1 LPIER
6 LKLIRRK
13 FSQLSGIKQIWDINR
28 GGKVSMD
35 ADDNFTLHT
44 KYSEDIQHV
53 WHTVTVPLGSNTY
66 DILIGPG
73 LLTELGEDLK
83 SNLPASRYLIIT
95 DSNVEDYLG
104 ADLIKLLGQGGVKV
118 ELLSFAAGEESKNM
132 DTVVDLAHKMIDLGA
147 DRQTAILALGG
158 GVVGDVAGFLAS
170 IYMRGVPLV
179 QIPTT
184 LLAQVDSSV
193 GGKTGVDLPE
203 GKNLLGT
210 FYQPRRVY
218 ADIGVLTTLPQAE
231 IRNGLAEVVK
241 YGMIQSPELFDLL
254 EEKWWDI
261 INLEPHVTAHIV
273 FDSCSIKA
281 NVVSADEREGDM
293 RRILNFGHTVGHA
306 VEAAAHYQI
315 PHGEAV
321 SMGMVVVSSI
331 SVAKG
336 LMPEG
341 DLERLCRLLDRLNL
355 PKEIPADLSAEELI
369 DLLRHDKK
377 AKSGRPHFVLSRGI
391 GQILIT
397 DDVSR
402 EELAAAIE
410 ASRNPVVKS

>member
-1 LPIER
+1 
-6 LKLIRRK
+6 
-13 FSQLSGIKQIWDINR
+13 
-28 GGKVSMD
+28 MD
-35 ADDNFTLHT
+35 AGNN
-44 KYSEDIQHV
+44 KPEDIQRT
-53 WHTVTVPLGSNTY
+53 WHTVTVPLGADTY
-66 DILIGPG
+66 DILIGQG
-73 LLTELGEDLK
+73 LLKVLGGDLD
-83 SNLPASRYLIIT
+83 SVLPAPRYVIIT
-95 DSNVEDYLG
+95 DSNVESHIG
-104 ADLIKLLGQGGVKV
+104 MDLVKLLRQAGIRV
-118 ELLSFAAGEESKNM
+118 ELLSFAAGENSKNM
-132 DTVVDLAHKMIDLGA
+132 DTVVDLARRMVHLGA

-170 IYMRGVPLV
+170 IYMRGILLV

-210 FYQPRRVY
+210 FYQPERVY

-241 YGMIQSPELFDLL
+241 YGMIRSPGLFDFL
-254 EEKWWDI
+254 EQKWRDI
-261 INLEPHVTAHIV
+261 VSLEPRTTAHIV
-273 FDSCSIKA
+273 FSSCSIKA
-281 NVVSADEREGDM
+281 NVVSADEREGDL

-306 VEAAAHYQI
+306 VEAAANYQI

-321 SMGMVVVSSI
+321 SMGMVVVSRI

-341 DLERLCRLLDRLNL
+341 DLDRLLRLLDRLNL
-355 PKEIPADLSAEELI
+355 PGKIPANLSRKELI

-377 AKSGRPHFVLSRGI
+377 ARSGRPHFVLSRGI
-391 GQILIT
+391 GQILVT

-402 EELAAAIE
+402 EELDAAIE
-410 ASRNPVVKS
+410 ASQG

>member
-1 LPIER
+1 
-6 LKLIRRK
+6 
-13 FSQLSGIKQIWDINR
+13 
-28 GGKVSMD
+28 MD
-35 ADDNFTLHT
+35 AGNN
-44 KYSEDIQHV
+44 KPEDIQRT
-53 WHTVTVPLGSNTY
+53 WHTVTVPLGADTY
-66 DILIGPG
+66 DILIGQG
-73 LLTELGEDLK
+73 LLKVLGGDLD
-83 SNLPASRYLIIT
+83 SVLPAPRYVIIT
-95 DSNVEDYLG
+95 DSNVESHIGMELV
-104 ADLIKLLGQGGVKV
+104 KLLRQAGIRV
-118 ELLSFAAGEESKNM
+118 ELLSFAAGENSKNM
-132 DTVVDLAHKMIDLGA
+132 DTVVDLARRMVHLGA

-170 IYMRGVPLV
+170 IYMRGILLV

-210 FYQPRRVY
+210 FYQPERVY

-241 YGMIQSPELFDLL
+241 YGMIQSPGLFDFL
-254 EEKWWDI
+254 EQKWRDI
-261 INLEPHVTAHIV
+261 VSLEPRTTAHIV
-273 FDSCSIKA
+273 FSSCSIKA
-281 NVVSADEREGDM
+281 DVVSADEREGDL

-306 VEAAAHYQI
+306 VEAAANYQI

-321 SMGMVVVSSI
+321 SMGMVVVSRI

-341 DLERLCRLLDRLNL
+341 DLDRLLRLLDRLNL
-355 PKEIPADLSAEELI
+355 PGKIPANLSRKELI

-377 AKSGRPHFVLSRGI
+377 ARSGRPHFVLSRGI
-391 GQILIT
+391 GQILVT

-402 EELAAAIE
+402 EELDAAIE
-410 ASRNPVVKS
+410 ASQG

>member
-1 LPIER
+1 
-6 LKLIRRK
+6 
-13 FSQLSGIKQIWDINR
+13 
-28 GGKVSMD
+28 MD
-35 ADDNFTLHT
+35 AGNN
-44 KYSEDIQHV
+44 KPEDIQRT
-53 WHTVTVPLGSNTY
+53 WHTVTVPLGADTY
-66 DILIGPG
+66 DVLIGHG
-73 LLTELGEDLK
+73 LLKVLGGDLD
-83 SNLPASRYLIIT
+83 SVLPAPRYVIIT
-95 DSNVEDYLG
+95 DSNVESHIG
-104 ADLIKLLGQGGVKV
+104 MDLVKLLRQAGIRV
-118 ELLSFAAGEESKNM
+118 ELLSFAAGENSKNM
-132 DTVVDLAHKMIDLGA
+132 DTVVDLARRMVHLGA

-170 IYMRGVPLV
+170 IYMRGILLV

-210 FYQPRRVY
+210 FYQPERVY

-241 YGMIQSPELFDLL
+241 YGMIRSPGLFDFL
-254 EEKWWDI
+254 EQKWRDI
-261 INLEPHVTAHIV
+261 VSLEPRATAHIV
-273 FDSCSIKA
+273 FSSCSIKA
-281 NVVSADEREGDM
+281 NVVSADEREGDL

-306 VEAAAHYQI
+306 VEAAANYQI

-321 SMGMVVVSSI
+321 SMGMVVVSRI

-341 DLERLCRLLDRLNL
+341 DLDRLLRLLDRLNL
-355 PKEIPADLSAEELI
+355 PGKIPANLSRKELI

-377 AKSGRPHFVLSRGI
+377 ARSGRPHFVLSRGI
-391 GQILIT
+391 GQILVT

-402 EELAAAIE
+402 EELDAAIE
-410 ASRNPVVKS
+410 ASQG

>member
-1 LPIER
+1 
-6 LKLIRRK
+6 
-13 FSQLSGIKQIWDINR
+13 
-28 GGKVSMD
+28 MD
-35 ADDNFTLHT
+35 TDNDFALHSE
-44 KYSEDIQHV
+44 YSEDIQHV
-53 WHTVTVPLGSNTY
+53 WRTVTVPLGANTY

-83 SNLPASRYLIIT
+83 SNLPAPRYIIIT

-104 ADLIKLLGQGGVKV
+104 ADLIKLLGQGGVRV

-132 DTVVDLAHKMIDLGA
+132 DTVVDLARRMIDLGA

-210 FYQPRRVY
+210 FYQPGRVY

-241 YGMIQSPELFDLL
+241 YGMIQSPELFDFL

-273 FDSCSIKA
+273 FSSCSIKA
-281 NVVSADEREGDM
+281 DVVSADEREGDL

-321 SMGMVVVSSI
+321 SMGMVVVSRI

-355 PKEIPADLSAEELI
+355 PKEIPANLSAEELM

-402 EELAAAIE
+402 EELAVAIG
-410 ASRNPVVKS
+410 ASREFRAKS

>member
-1 LPIER
+1 
-6 LKLIRRK
+6 
-13 FSQLSGIKQIWDINR
+13 
-28 GGKVSMD
+28 MD
-35 ADDNFTLHT
+35 SDNNFTLYPR
-44 KYSEDIQHV
+44 YSEDIQHV
-53 WHTVTVPLGSNTY
+53 WRTATVPLGANTY

-83 SNLPASRYLIIT
+83 SNVPALRYIIIT

-104 ADLIKLLGQGGVKV
+104 ADLIGLLQQAGIRV
-118 ELLSFAAGEESKNM
+118 ELLSFAAGERSKNM
-132 DTVVDLAHKMIDLGA
+132 DTIADLACRMIDMGA

-210 FYQPRRVY
+210 FYQPKRVY

-241 YGMIQSPELFDLL
+241 YGMIRNPELFDFL
-254 EEKWWDI
+254 EEKWQDV
-261 INLEPHVTAHIV
+261 INLEPHATAHIV
-273 FDSCSIKA
+273 FNSCSIKA
-281 NVVSADEREGDM
+281 DVVSADEREGDL

-321 SMGMVVVSSI
+321 SMGMVVVSRI

-336 LMPEG
+336 LMPAG

-355 PKEIPADLSAEELI
+355 PKEIPANLSGKELI
-369 DLLRHDKK
+369 DFLQHDKK

-397 DDVSR
+397 DDVSK
-402 EELAAAIE
+402 EEVAAAIE
-410 ASRNPVVKS
+410 THGARFF

>member
-1 LPIER
+1 
-6 LKLIRRK
+6 
-13 FSQLSGIKQIWDINR
+13 
-28 GGKVSMD
+28 MD
-35 ADDNFTLHT
+35 AGNN
-44 KYSEDIQHV
+44 KPEDIQRT
-53 WHTVTVPLGSNTY
+53 WHTVTVPLGADTY
-66 DILIGPG
+66 DILIGQG
-73 LLTELGEDLK
+73 LLKVLGGDLD
-83 SNLPASRYLIIT
+83 SVLPAPRYVIIT
-95 DSNVEDYLG
+95 DSNVESHIGMELV
-104 ADLIKLLGQGGVKV
+104 KLLRQAGIRV
-118 ELLSFAAGEESKNM
+118 ELLSFAAGENSKNM
-132 DTVVDLAHKMIDLGA
+132 DTVVDLARRMVHLGA

-170 IYMRGVPLV
+170 IYMRGILLV

-210 FYQPRRVY
+210 FYQPERVY

-241 YGMIQSPELFDLL
+241 YGMIRSPGLFDFL
-254 EEKWWDI
+254 EQKWRDI
-261 INLEPHVTAHIV
+261 VSLEPRTTAHIV
-273 FDSCSIKA
+273 FSSCSIKA
-281 NVVSADEREGDM
+281 DVVSADEREGDL

-306 VEAAAHYQI
+306 VEAAANYQI

-321 SMGMVVVSSI
+321 SMGMVVVSRI

-341 DLERLCRLLDRLNL
+341 DLDRLLRLLDRLNL
-355 PKEIPADLSAEELI
+355 PGKIPANLSRKELI

-377 AKSGRPHFVLSRGI
+377 ARSGRPHFVLSRGI
-391 GQILIT
+391 GQILVT

-402 EELAAAIE
+402 EELDAAIE
-410 ASRNPVVKS
+410 ASQG

>member
-1 LPIER
+1 
-6 LKLIRRK
+6 
-13 FSQLSGIKQIWDINR
+13 
-28 GGKVSMD
+28 MD
-35 ADDNFTLHT
+35 SDNNFTLYS

-53 WHTVTVPLGSNTY
+53 WRTVTVPLGANTY

-83 SNLPASRYLIIT
+83 SNVPAPRYIIIA

-104 ADLIKLLGQGGVKV
+104 TDLIRLLQQAGIRV
-118 ELLSFAAGEESKNM
+118 ELLSFAAGEGSKNM
-132 DTVVDLAHKMIDLGA
+132 DTVMDLACRMIDMGA

-210 FYQPRRVY
+210 FYQPKRVY
-218 ADIGVLTTLPQAE
+218 ADIEVLTTLPQAE

-241 YGMIQSPELFDLL
+241 YGMIRSTELFDFL
-254 EEKWWDI
+254 EEKWRDV
-261 INLEPHVTAHIV
+261 INLEPLATAHIV
-273 FDSCSIKA
+273 FNSCSIKA
-281 NVVSADEREGDM
+281 DVVSADEREGDL

-321 SMGMVVVSSI
+321 SMGMVAASRI

-355 PKEIPADLSAEELI
+355 PREIPANLSVEELI
-369 DLLRHDKK
+369 DLLQHDKK
-377 AKSGRPHFVLSRGI
+377 ARSGRPHFVLSRGI

-397 DDVSR
+397 DDVSNK
-402 EELAAAIE
+402 ELAAAIE
-410 ASRNPVVKS
+410 G

>member
-1 LPIER
+1 
-6 LKLIRRK
+6 
-13 FSQLSGIKQIWDINR
+13 
-28 GGKVSMD
+28 MD
-35 ADDNFTLHT
+35 AGNN
-44 KYSEDIQHV
+44 KPEDIQRT
-53 WHTVTVPLGSNTY
+53 WHTVTVPLGADTY
-66 DILIGPG
+66 DILIGQG
-73 LLTELGEDLK
+73 LLKVLGGDLD
-83 SNLPASRYLIIT
+83 SVLPAPRYVIIT
-95 DSNVEDYLG
+95 DSNVESHIG
-104 ADLIKLLGQGGVKV
+104 MDLVKLLRQAGMRV
-118 ELLSFAAGEESKNM
+118 ELLSFAAGENSKNM
-132 DTVVDLAHKMIDLGA
+132 DTVVDLARRMVHLGA

-170 IYMRGVPLV
+170 IYMRGILLV

-210 FYQPRRVY
+210 FYQPERVY

-241 YGMIQSPELFDLL
+241 YGMIRSPGLFDFL
-254 EEKWWDI
+254 EQKWRDI
-261 INLEPHVTAHIV
+261 VSLEPRTTAHIV
-273 FDSCSIKA
+273 FSSCSIKA
-281 NVVSADEREGDM
+281 DVVSADEREGDL

-306 VEAAAHYQI
+306 VEAAANYQI

-321 SMGMVVVSSI
+321 SMGMVVVSRI

-341 DLERLCRLLDRLNL
+341 DLDRLLRLLDRLNL
-355 PKEIPADLSAEELI
+355 PGKIPANLSRKELI

-377 AKSGRPHFVLSRGI
+377 ARSGRPHFVLSRGI
-391 GQILIT
+391 GQILVT

-402 EELAAAIE
+402 EELDAAIE
-410 ASRNPVVKS
+410 ASQG

>member
-1 LPIER
+1 M
-6 LKLIRRK
+6 KRK
-13 FSQLSGIKQIWDINR
+13 FSRLSGIKRIWDIYR
-28 GGKVSMD
+28 RRVVTMD
-35 ADDNFTLHT
+35 AGNN
-44 KYSEDIQHV
+44 KPEDIQRV
-53 WHTVTVPLGSNTY
+53 WHTVTVPLGADTY

-73 LLTELGEDLK
+73 LLKGLGRDLD
-83 SNLPASRYLIIT
+83 SALPAPRYVIIT
-95 DSNVEDYLG
+95 DSNVESHLG
-104 ADLIKLLGQGGVKV
+104 TDLVKLLGQAGIQV
-118 ELLSFAAGEESKNM
+118 ELLSFAAGEDSKNM
-132 DTVVDLAHKMIDLGA
+132 DTVVDLARSMVHLGA

-170 IYMRGVPLV
+170 IYMRGIPLA

-210 FYQPRRVY
+210 FYQPKRVY
-218 ADIGVLTTLPQAE
+218 ADIEVLTTLPRAE

-241 YGMIQSPELFDLL
+241 YGMIRSPGLFDFL
-254 EEKWWDI
+254 EQKWRDI
-261 INLEPHVTAHIV
+261 ISLEPHATSYIV
-273 FDSCSIKA
+273 FSSCSIKA
-281 NVVSADEREGDM
+281 DVVSADEREGDL

-306 VEAAAHYQI
+306 VEAAANYQI

-321 SMGMVVVSSI
+321 SMGMVVGSRI

-336 LMPEG
+336 LMPER
-341 DLERLCRLLDRLNL
+341 DLERLLRLLDRLNL
-355 PKEIPADLSAEELI
+355 PMEIPAYLSGKELI

-377 AKSGRPHFVLSRGI
+377 ARSGRPHFVLSRGI
-391 GQILIT
+391 GQILVT

-402 EELAAAIE
+402 EELDAAIE
-410 ASRNPVVKS
+410 ASQG

>member
-1 LPIER
+1 
-6 LKLIRRK
+6 
-13 FSQLSGIKQIWDINR
+13 
-28 GGKVSMD
+28 MD
-35 ADDNFTLHT
+35 AGNN
-44 KYSEDIQHV
+44 KPEDIQRT
-53 WHTVTVPLGSNTY
+53 WHTVTVPLGADTY
-66 DILIGPG
+66 DVLIGHG
-73 LLTELGEDLK
+73 LLKVLGGDLD
-83 SNLPASRYLIIT
+83 SVLPAPRYVIIT
-95 DSNVEDYLG
+95 DSNVESHIG
-104 ADLIKLLGQGGVKV
+104 MDLVKLLRQAGIRV
-118 ELLSFAAGEESKNM
+118 ELLSFAAGENSKNM
-132 DTVVDLAHKMIDLGA
+132 DTVVDLARRMVHLGA

-170 IYMRGVPLV
+170 IYMRGILLV

-210 FYQPRRVY
+210 FYQPERVY

-241 YGMIQSPELFDLL
+241 YGMIRSPGLFDFL
-254 EEKWWDI
+254 EQKWRDI
-261 INLEPHVTAHIV
+261 VSLEPRATAHIV
-273 FDSCSIKA
+273 FSSCSIKA
-281 NVVSADEREGDM
+281 DVVSADEREGDL

-306 VEAAAHYQI
+306 VEAAANYQI

-321 SMGMVVVSSI
+321 SMGMVVVSRI

-341 DLERLCRLLDRLNL
+341 DLDRLLRLLDRLNL
-355 PKEIPADLSAEELI
+355 PGKIPANLSRKELI

-377 AKSGRPHFVLSRGI
+377 ARSGRPHFVLSRGI
-391 GQILIT
+391 GQILVT

-402 EELAAAIE
+402 EELDAAIE
-410 ASRNPVVKS
+410 ASQG

>member
-1 LPIER
+1 MKVL
-6 LKLIRRK
+6 
-13 FSQLSGIKQIWDINR
+13 
-28 GGKVSMD
+28 GG
-35 ADDNFTLHT
+35 
-44 KYSEDIQHV
+44 
-53 WHTVTVPLGSNTY
+53 
-66 DILIGPG
+66 
-73 LLTELGEDLK
+73 DLD
-83 SNLPASRYLIIT
+83 SVLPAPRYVIIT
-95 DSNVEDYLG
+95 DSNVESHIG
-104 ADLIKLLGQGGVKV
+104 MDLVKLLRQAGIRV
-118 ELLSFAAGEESKNM
+118 ELLSFAAGENSKNM
-132 DTVVDLAHKMIDLGA
+132 DTVVDLARRMVHLGA

-170 IYMRGVPLV
+170 IYMRGILLV

-210 FYQPRRVY
+210 FYQPERVY

-241 YGMIQSPELFDLL
+241 YGMIRSPGLFDFL
-254 EEKWWDI
+254 EQKWRDI
-261 INLEPHVTAHIV
+261 VSLEPRATAHIV
-273 FDSCSIKA
+273 FSSCSIKA
-281 NVVSADEREGDM
+281 DVVSADEREGDL

-306 VEAAAHYQI
+306 VEAAANYQI

-321 SMGMVVVSSI
+321 SMGMVVVSRI

-341 DLERLCRLLDRLNL
+341 DLDRLLRLLDRLNL
-355 PKEIPADLSAEELI
+355 PGKIPANLSRKELI

-377 AKSGRPHFVLSRGI
+377 ARSGRPHFVLSRGI
-391 GQILIT
+391 GQILVT

-402 EELAAAIE
+402 EELDAAIE
-410 ASRNPVVKS
+410 ASQG

>member
-1 LPIER
+1 
-6 LKLIRRK
+6 
-13 FSQLSGIKQIWDINR
+13 
-28 GGKVSMD
+28 MD
-35 ADDNFTLHT
+35 AGNN
-44 KYSEDIQHV
+44 KPEDIQRT
-53 WHTVTVPLGSNTY
+53 WHTVTVPLGADTY
-66 DILIGPG
+66 DVLIGHG
-73 LLTELGEDLK
+73 LLKVLGGDLD
-83 SNLPASRYLIIT
+83 SVLPAPRYVIIT
-95 DSNVEDYLG
+95 DSNVESHIG
-104 ADLIKLLGQGGVKV
+104 MDLVKLLRQAGIRV
-118 ELLSFAAGEESKNM
+118 ELLSFAAGENSKNM
-132 DTVVDLAHKMIDLGA
+132 DTVVDLARRMVHLGA

-170 IYMRGVPLV
+170 IYMRGILLV

-210 FYQPRRVY
+210 FYQPERVY

-241 YGMIQSPELFDLL
+241 YGMIRSPGLFDFL
-254 EEKWWDI
+254 EQKWRDI
-261 INLEPHVTAHIV
+261 VSLEPRTTAHIV
-273 FDSCSIKA
+273 FSSCSIKA
-281 NVVSADEREGDM
+281 DVVSADEREGDL

-306 VEAAAHYQI
+306 VEAAANYQI

-321 SMGMVVVSSI
+321 SMGMVVVSRI

-341 DLERLCRLLDRLNL
+341 DLDRLLRLLDRLNL
-355 PKEIPADLSAEELI
+355 PGKIPANLSRKELI

-377 AKSGRPHFVLSRGI
+377 ARSGRPHFVLSRGI
-391 GQILIT
+391 GQILVT

-402 EELAAAIE
+402 EELDAAIE
-410 ASRNPVVKS
+410 ASQG

>member
-1 LPIER
+1 
-6 LKLIRRK
+6 
-13 FSQLSGIKQIWDINR
+13 
-28 GGKVSMD
+28 MD
-35 ADDNFTLHT
+35 AGNN
-44 KYSEDIQHV
+44 KPEDIQRT
-53 WHTVTVPLGSNTY
+53 WHTVTVPLGADTY
-66 DILIGPG
+66 DILIGQG
-73 LLTELGEDLK
+73 LLKVLGGDLD
-83 SNLPASRYLIIT
+83 SVLPAPRYVIIT
-95 DSNVEDYLG
+95 DSNVESHIGMELV
-104 ADLIKLLGQGGVKV
+104 KLLRQAGIRV
-118 ELLSFAAGEESKNM
+118 ELLSFAAGENSKNM
-132 DTVVDLAHKMIDLGA
+132 DTVVDLARRMVHLGA

-170 IYMRGVPLV
+170 IYMRGILLV

-210 FYQPRRVY
+210 FYQPERVY

-231 IRNGLAEVVK
+231 IRNGLAEVVM
-241 YGMIQSPELFDLL
+241 YGMIQSPGLFDFL
-254 EEKWWDI
+254 EQKWRDI
-261 INLEPHVTAHIV
+261 VSLEPRTTAHIV
-273 FDSCSIKA
+273 FSSCSIKA
-281 NVVSADEREGDM
+281 DVVSADEREGDL

-306 VEAAAHYQI
+306 VEAAANYQI

-321 SMGMVVVSSI
+321 SMGMVVVSRI

-341 DLERLCRLLDRLNL
+341 DLDRLLRLLDRLNL
-355 PKEIPADLSAEELI
+355 PGKIPANLSRKELI

-377 AKSGRPHFVLSRGI
+377 ARSGRPHFVLSRGI
-391 GQILIT
+391 GQILVT

-402 EELAAAIE
+402 EELDAAIE
-410 ASRNPVVKS
+410 ASQG

>member
-1 LPIER
+1 
-6 LKLIRRK
+6 
-13 FSQLSGIKQIWDINR
+13 
-28 GGKVSMD
+28 MD
-35 ADDNFTLHT
+35 AGNN
-44 KYSEDIQHV
+44 KPEDIQRT
-53 WHTVTVPLGSNTY
+53 WHTVTVPLGADTY
-66 DILIGPG
+66 DILIGQG
-73 LLTELGEDLK
+73 LLKVLGGDLD
-83 SNLPASRYLIIT
+83 SVLPAPRYVIIT
-95 DSNVEDYLG
+95 DSNVESHIG
-104 ADLIKLLGQGGVKV
+104 MDLVKLLRQAGIRV
-118 ELLSFAAGEESKNM
+118 ELLSFAAGENSKNM
-132 DTVVDLAHKMIDLGA
+132 DTVVDLARRMVHLGA

-170 IYMRGVPLV
+170 IYMRGILLV

-210 FYQPRRVY
+210 FYQPERVY

-241 YGMIQSPELFDLL
+241 YGMIRSPGLFDFL
-254 EEKWWDI
+254 EQKWRDI
-261 INLEPHVTAHIV
+261 VSLEPRTTAHIV
-273 FDSCSIKA
+273 FSSCSIKA
-281 NVVSADEREGDM
+281 DVVSADEREGDL

-306 VEAAAHYQI
+306 VEAAANYQI

-321 SMGMVVVSSI
+321 SMGMVVVSRI

-341 DLERLCRLLDRLNL
+341 DLDRLLRLLDRLNL
-355 PKEIPADLSAEELI
+355 PGKIPANLSRKELI

-377 AKSGRPHFVLSRGI
+377 ARSGRPHFVLSRGI
-391 GQILIT
+391 GQILVT

-402 EELAAAIE
+402 EELDAAIE
-410 ASRNPVVKS
+410 ASQG

>member
-1 LPIER
+1 LLIEQ

-13 FSQLSGIKQIWDINR
+13 FLKLPVIKQICDKNR
-28 GGKVSMD
+28 RRTVFMD
-35 ADDNFTLHT
+35 SDDNFTLYS

-53 WHTVTVPLGSNTY
+53 WHTVTVPLEANTY

-73 LLTELGEDLK
+73 LLTELGKDLK
-83 SNLPASRYLIIT
+83 SNVPAPRYIIIT

-104 ADLIKLLGQGGVKV
+104 ADLIRLLQQAGIRV
-118 ELLSFAAGEESKNM
+118 ESLSFAAGEGSKNM
-132 DTVVDLAHKMIDLGA
+132 DTVMDLARRMIDMGA

-170 IYMRGVPLV
+170 IYMRGVTLV

-210 FYQPRRVY
+210 FYQPKRVY
-218 ADIGVLTTLPQAE
+218 VDIGVLTTLPQTE

-241 YGMIQSPELFDLL
+241 YGMIQSPELFDFL
-254 EEKWWDI
+254 EEKWRDV
-261 INLEPHVTAHIV
+261 INLEPHVIAHIV
-273 FDSCSIKA
+273 FNSCSIKA
-281 NVVSADEREGDM
+281 DVVSADEREGDL
-293 RRILNFGHTVGHA
+293 RRILNFGHTMGHA

-321 SMGMVVVSSI
+321 SIGMMVVSRI

-355 PKEIPADLSAEELI
+355 PKEIPADLPAEELI
-369 DLLRHDKK
+369 DLLRRDKK

-410 ASRNPVVKS
+410 TSRG

>member
-1 LPIER
+1 ML
-6 LKLIRRK
+6 
-13 FSQLSGIKQIWDINR
+13 
-28 GGKVSMD
+28 GG
-35 ADDNFTLHT
+35 
-44 KYSEDIQHV
+44 
-53 WHTVTVPLGSNTY
+53 
-66 DILIGPG
+66 
-73 LLTELGEDLK
+73 DLD
-83 SNLPASRYLIIT
+83 SVLPAPRYVIIT
-95 DSNVEDYLG
+95 DSNVESHIG
-104 ADLIKLLGQGGVKV
+104 MDLVKLLRQAGMRV
-118 ELLSFAAGEESKNM
+118 ELLSFAAGENSKNM
-132 DTVVDLAHKMIDLGA
+132 DTVVDLARRMVHLGA

-170 IYMRGVPLV
+170 IYMRGILLV

-210 FYQPRRVY
+210 FYQPERVY

-241 YGMIQSPELFDLL
+241 YGMIRSPGLFDFL
-254 EEKWWDI
+254 EQKWRDI
-261 INLEPHVTAHIV
+261 VSLEPRTTAHIV
-273 FDSCSIKA
+273 FSSCSIKA
-281 NVVSADEREGDM
+281 DVVSADEREGDL

-306 VEAAAHYQI
+306 VEAAANYQI

-321 SMGMVVVSSI
+321 SMGMVVVSRI

-341 DLERLCRLLDRLNL
+341 DLDRLLRLLDRLNL
-355 PKEIPADLSAEELI
+355 PGKIPANLSRKELI

-377 AKSGRPHFVLSRGI
+377 ARSGRPHFVLSRGI
-391 GQILIT
+391 GQILVT

-402 EELAAAIE
+402 EELDAAIE
-410 ASRNPVVKS
+410 ASQG

>member
-1 LPIER
+1 LLIEQ

-13 FSQLSGIKQIWDINR
+13 FLKLPVIKQICDICWR
-28 GGKVSMD
+28 RTVSMD
-35 ADDNFTLHT
+35 SDNNFTLYS

-53 WHTVTVPLGSNTY
+53 WRTVTVPLGANTY

-83 SNLPASRYLIIT
+83 SNVPAPRYIIIA

-104 ADLIKLLGQGGVKV
+104 TDLIRLLQQAGIRV
-118 ELLSFAAGEESKNM
+118 ELLSFAAGEGSKNM
-132 DTVVDLAHKMIDLGA
+132 DTVMDLACRMIDMGA

-179 QIPTT
+179 QIPST

-193 GGKTGVDLPE
+193 GGKTGVDLPK

-210 FYQPRRVY
+210 FYQPKRVY

-241 YGMIQSPELFDLL
+241 YGMIRSPELFDFL
-254 EEKWWDI
+254 EEKWQDV
-261 INLEPHVTAHIV
+261 INLEPHATAHIV
-273 FDSCSIKA
+273 FNSCSIKA
-281 NVVSADEREGDM
+281 DVVSADEREGDL

-321 SMGMVVVSSI
+321 SMGMAVVSRI

-341 DLERLCRLLDRLNL
+341 DLERLRKLLDRLNL
-355 PKEIPADLSAEELI
+355 PKEIPANFSVEELI
-369 DLLRHDKK
+369 HLLQHDKK
-377 AKSGRPHFVLSRGI
+377 AKSGRPCFVLSRGI

-397 DDVSR
+397 NDVSNK
-402 EELAAAIE
+402 ELAAAIE
-410 ASRNPVVKS
+410 A

>member
-1 LPIER
+1 
-6 LKLIRRK
+6 
-13 FSQLSGIKQIWDINR
+13 
-28 GGKVSMD
+28 MD
-35 ADDNFTLHT
+35 VDNNFISYS

-53 WHTVTVPLGSNTY
+53 WHTVTVPLGANTY

-83 SNLPASRYLIIT
+83 SNLSTPRYIIIT

-104 ADLIKLLGQGGVKV
+104 ADFIKLLRQAGIQV

-132 DTVVDLAHKMIDLGA
+132 DTVVDLARRMIGMGA
-147 DRQTAILALGG
+147 DRQTAMLALGG

-210 FYQPRRVY
+210 FYQPKRVY
-218 ADIGVLTTLPQAE
+218 ADIGVLTTLPQTE

-241 YGMIQSPELFDLL
+241 YGMIQNPELFDFL
-254 EEKWWDI
+254 EKKWRDV
-261 INLEPHVTAHIV
+261 INLEPHATAYIV
-273 FDSCSIKA
+273 FNSCSIKA
-281 NVVSADEREGDM
+281 EVVSADEREGDL

-321 SMGMVVVSSI
+321 SMGMVVASRI

-355 PKEIPADLSAEELI
+355 PKEIPANLSGKELI

-391 GQILIT
+391 GQIFIT
-397 DDVSR
+397 DDVSK
-402 EELAAAIE
+402 EEVASAI
-410 ASRNPVVKS
+410 KG

>member
-1 LPIER
+1 
-6 LKLIRRK
+6 
-13 FSQLSGIKQIWDINR
+13 
-28 GGKVSMD
+28 MD
-35 ADDNFTLHT
+35 SDNHFTLCS
-44 KYSEDIQHV
+44 KYSEDIQHI
-53 WHTVTVPLGSNTY
+53 WRTVTVPLGANTY

-73 LLTELGEDLK
+73 LLTELGKDLN
-83 SNLPASRYLIIT
+83 SNVPAPRYIIIS
-95 DSNVEDYLG
+95 DSNVKDYLG
-104 ADLIKLLGQGGVKV
+104 ANLIRLLQQTGIRV
-118 ELLSFAAGEESKNM
+118 ELLSFAAGEGSKNM
-132 DTVVDLAHKMIDLGA
+132 DTVVDLACRMIDMGA

-193 GGKTGVDLPE
+193 GGKTGVDLPK

-210 FYQPRRVY
+210 FYQPKRVY
-218 ADIGVLTTLPQAE
+218 TDIGVLTTLPQAE

-241 YGMIQSPELFDLL
+241 YGMIRSPELFDFL
-254 EEKWWDI
+254 EEKWRDV

-273 FDSCSIKA
+273 FNSCSIKA
-281 NVVSADEREGDM
+281 DVVSTDEREGDL

-315 PHGEAV
+315 PHGAAV
-321 SMGMVVVSSI
+321 SMGMVAASRI

-355 PKEIPADLSAEELI
+355 PKEITANLSVEGLI
-369 DLLRHDKK
+369 DLLQHDKK
-377 AKSGRPHFVLSRGI
+377 TKSGRPRFVLSRGI

-397 DDVSR
+397 DDVSK

-410 ASRNPVVKS
+410 G

>member
-1 LPIER
+1 
-6 LKLIRRK
+6 
-13 FSQLSGIKQIWDINR
+13 
-28 GGKVSMD
+28 MD
-35 ADDNFTLHT
+35 AGNN
-44 KYSEDIQHV
+44 KPEDIQRT
-53 WHTVTVPLGSNTY
+53 WHTVTVPLGADTY
-66 DILIGPG
+66 DILIGQG
-73 LLTELGEDLK
+73 LLKVLGGDLD
-83 SNLPASRYLIIT
+83 SVLPAPRYVIIT
-95 DSNVEDYLG
+95 DSNVESHIG
-104 ADLIKLLGQGGVKV
+104 MDLVKLLRQAGIRV
-118 ELLSFAAGEESKNM
+118 ELLSFAAGENSKNM
-132 DTVVDLAHKMIDLGA
+132 DTVVDLARRMVHLGA

-170 IYMRGVPLV
+170 IYMRGILLV

-210 FYQPRRVY
+210 FYQPERVY

-241 YGMIQSPELFDLL
+241 YGMIRSPGLFDFL
-254 EEKWWDI
+254 EQKWRDI
-261 INLEPHVTAHIV
+261 VSLEPRATAHIV
-273 FDSCSIKA
+273 FSSCSIKA
-281 NVVSADEREGDM
+281 DVVSADEREGDL

-306 VEAAAHYQI
+306 VEAAANYQI

-321 SMGMVVVSSI
+321 SMGMVVVSRI

-341 DLERLCRLLDRLNL
+341 DLDRLLRLLDRLNL
-355 PKEIPADLSAEELI
+355 PGKIPANLSRKELI

-377 AKSGRPHFVLSRGI
+377 ARSGRPHFVLSRGI
-391 GQILIT
+391 GQILVT

-402 EELAAAIE
+402 EELDAAIE
-410 ASRNPVVKS
+410 ASQG

>member
-1 LPIER
+1 
-6 LKLIRRK
+6 
-13 FSQLSGIKQIWDINR
+13 
-28 GGKVSMD
+28 MD
-35 ADDNFTLHT
+35 AGNN
-44 KYSEDIQHV
+44 KPEDIQRT
-53 WHTVTVPLGSNTY
+53 WHTVTVPLGADTY
-66 DILIGPG
+66 DILIGQG
-73 LLTELGEDLK
+73 LLKVLGGDLD
-83 SNLPASRYLIIT
+83 SVLPAPRYVIIT
-95 DSNVEDYLG
+95 DSNVESHIGMELV
-104 ADLIKLLGQGGVKV
+104 KLLRQAGIRV
-118 ELLSFAAGEESKNM
+118 ELLSFAAGENSKNM
-132 DTVVDLAHKMIDLGA
+132 DTVVDLARRMVHLGA

-170 IYMRGVPLV
+170 IYMRGILLV

-210 FYQPRRVY
+210 FYQPERVY

-241 YGMIQSPELFDLL
+241 YGMIRSPGLFDFL
-254 EEKWWDI
+254 EQKWRVI
-261 INLEPHVTAHIV
+261 VSLEPRTTAHIV
-273 FDSCSIKA
+273 FSSCSIKA
-281 NVVSADEREGDM
+281 DVVSADEREGDL

-306 VEAAAHYQI
+306 VEAAANYQI

-321 SMGMVVVSSI
+321 SMGMVVVSRI

-341 DLERLCRLLDRLNL
+341 DLDRLLRLLDRLNL
-355 PKEIPADLSAEELI
+355 PGKIPANLSRKELI

-377 AKSGRPHFVLSRGI
+377 ARSGRPHFVLSRGI
-391 GQILIT
+391 GQILVT

-402 EELAAAIE
+402 EELDAAIE
-410 ASRNPVVKS
+410 ASQG

>member
-1 LPIER
+1 
-6 LKLIRRK
+6 
-13 FSQLSGIKQIWDINR
+13 
-28 GGKVSMD
+28 MD
-35 ADDNFTLHT
+35 AGNN
-44 KYSEDIQHV
+44 KPEDIQRT
-53 WHTVTVPLGSNTY
+53 WHTVTVPLGADTY
-66 DILIGPG
+66 DILIGQG
-73 LLTELGEDLK
+73 LLKVLGGDLD
-83 SNLPASRYLIIT
+83 SVLPAPRYVIIT
-95 DSNVEDYLG
+95 DSNVESHIG
-104 ADLIKLLGQGGVKV
+104 MDLVKLLRQAGIRV
-118 ELLSFAAGEESKNM
+118 ELLSFAAGENSKNM
-132 DTVVDLAHKMIDLGA
+132 DTVVDLARRMVHLGA

-170 IYMRGVPLV
+170 IYMRGILLV

-210 FYQPRRVY
+210 FYQPERVY

-241 YGMIQSPELFDLL
+241 YGMIRSPGLFDFL
-254 EEKWWDI
+254 EQKWRDI
-261 INLEPHVTAHIV
+261 VSLEPRTTAHIV
-273 FDSCSIKA
+273 FSSCSIKA
-281 NVVSADEREGDM
+281 DVVSADEREGDL

-306 VEAAAHYQI
+306 VEAAANYQI

-321 SMGMVVVSSI
+321 SMGMVVISRI

-341 DLERLCRLLDRLNL
+341 DLDRLLRLLDRLNL
-355 PKEIPADLSAEELI
+355 PGKIPANLSRKELI

-377 AKSGRPHFVLSRGI
+377 ARSGRPHFVLSRGI
-391 GQILIT
+391 GQILVT

-402 EELAAAIE
+402 EELDAAIE
-410 ASRNPVVKS
+410 ASQG

>member
-1 LPIER
+1 
-6 LKLIRRK
+6 
-13 FSQLSGIKQIWDINR
+13 
-28 GGKVSMD
+28 MD
-35 ADDNFTLHT
+35 SDNNFTLYS

-53 WHTVTVPLGSNTY
+53 WRTVTVPLGANTY
-66 DILIGPG
+66 DILIGPR

-83 SNLPASRYLIIT
+83 SNMPAPRYIIIT
-95 DSNVEDYLG
+95 DSNVEDYFG
-104 ADLIKLLGQGGVKV
+104 ADLIRLLRQAGIQV
-118 ELLSFAAGEESKNM
+118 ELLSFAAGEGSKNM
-132 DTVVDLAHKMIDLGA
+132 DTVMDLACRMIDMGA

-210 FYQPRRVY
+210 FYQPKRVY
-218 ADIGVLTTLPQAE
+218 ADIGILTALPQAE

-241 YGMIQSPELFDLL
+241 YGMIRSPELFDFL
-254 EEKWWDI
+254 EEKWRDV
-261 INLEPHVTAHIV
+261 INLEPLATAHIV
-273 FDSCSIKA
+273 FNSCSIKA
-281 NVVSADEREGDM
+281 DVVSVDEREGDL

-321 SMGMVVVSSI
+321 SMGMVAVSRI

-355 PKEIPADLSAEELI
+355 PREIPADLSAKELI
-369 DLLRHDKK
+369 DLLQHDKK
-377 AKSGRPHFVLSRGI
+377 AKSGRPCFVLSRGI

-397 DDVSR
+397 DDVSNK
-402 EELAAAIE
+402 ELAVAIE
-410 ASRNPVVKS
+410 G

>member
-1 LPIER
+1 
-6 LKLIRRK
+6 
-13 FSQLSGIKQIWDINR
+13 
-28 GGKVSMD
+28 MD
-35 ADDNFTLHT
+35 AGNN
-44 KYSEDIQHV
+44 KPEDIQRT
-53 WHTVTVPLGSNTY
+53 WHTVTVPLGADTY
-66 DILIGPG
+66 DILIGQG
-73 LLTELGEDLK
+73 LLKVLGGDLD
-83 SNLPASRYLIIT
+83 SVLPAPRYVIIT
-95 DSNVEDYLG
+95 DSNVESHIGMELV
-104 ADLIKLLGQGGVKV
+104 KLLRQAGIRV
-118 ELLSFAAGEESKNM
+118 ELLSFAAGENSKNM
-132 DTVVDLAHKMIDLGA
+132 DTVVDLARRMVHLGA

-170 IYMRGVPLV
+170 IYMRGILLV

-210 FYQPRRVY
+210 FYQPERVY

-241 YGMIQSPELFDLL
+241 YGMIRSPGLFDFL
-254 EEKWWDI
+254 EQKWRDI
-261 INLEPHVTAHIV
+261 VSLEPRTTAHIV
-273 FDSCSIKA
+273 FSSCSIKA
-281 NVVSADEREGDM
+281 DVVSADEREGDL

-306 VEAAAHYQI
+306 VEAAANYQI

-321 SMGMVVVSSI
+321 SMGMVVISRI

-341 DLERLCRLLDRLNL
+341 DLDRLLRLLDRLNL
-355 PKEIPADLSAEELI
+355 PGKIPANLSRKELI

-377 AKSGRPHFVLSRGI
+377 ARSGRPHFVLSRGI
-391 GQILIT
+391 GQILVT

-402 EELAAAIE
+402 EELDAAIE
-410 ASRNPVVKS
+410 ASQG

>member
-1 LPIER
+1 
-6 LKLIRRK
+6 
-13 FSQLSGIKQIWDINR
+13 
-28 GGKVSMD
+28 MD
-35 ADDNFTLHT
+35 AGNN
-44 KYSEDIQHV
+44 KPEDIQRT
-53 WHTVTVPLGSNTY
+53 WHTVTVPLGADTY
-66 DILIGPG
+66 DILIGQG
-73 LLTELGEDLK
+73 LLKVLGGDLD
-83 SNLPASRYLIIT
+83 SVLPAPRYVIIT
-95 DSNVEDYLG
+95 DSNVESHIGMELV
-104 ADLIKLLGQGGVKV
+104 KLLRQAGIRV
-118 ELLSFAAGEESKNM
+118 ELLSFAAGENSKNM
-132 DTVVDLAHKMIDLGA
+132 DTVVDLARRMVHLGA

-170 IYMRGVPLV
+170 IYMRGILLV

-210 FYQPRRVY
+210 FYQPERVY

-241 YGMIQSPELFDLL
+241 YGMIP
-254 EEKWWDI
+254 
-261 INLEPHVTAHIV
+261 AHIV
-273 FDSCSIKA
+273 FSSCSIKA
-281 NVVSADEREGDM
+281 DVVSADEREGDL

-306 VEAAAHYQI
+306 VEAAANYQI

-321 SMGMVVVSSI
+321 SMGMVVVSRI

-341 DLERLCRLLDRLNL
+341 DLDRLLRLLDRLNL
-355 PKEIPADLSAEELI
+355 PGKIPANLSRKELI

-377 AKSGRPHFVLSRGI
+377 ARSGRPHFVLSRGI
-391 GQILIT
+391 GQILVT

-402 EELAAAIE
+402 EELDAAIE
-410 ASRNPVVKS
+410 ASQG